1 MFFTYILK
9 SYVNGKFYVG
19 STQDIQ
25 DRLSRHNSG
34 RSKATKTGIPWE
46 IVYLEEFDT
55 RSMAMVREMEIK
67 NWKSH
72 DRIEKLIIKYNE
84 MQSV

>member
-1 MFFTYILK
+1 
-9 SYVNGKFYVG
+9 VNGRFYVG

-34 RSKATKTGIPWE
+34 RSKATKTGIPWK

-84 MQSV
+84 MQSA